1 MSLQAVFLSCIASY
15 SRTHISAT
23 SLLPPQEG
31 GRTSSYRFAKQIPI
45 SADWSRWKYFWHK
58 VYPSQLQLPLPLGKW
73 RASTHKIWQWVFD
86 KNRDTLYRQSLH
98 TIDYYTRVTYSST
111 RSGGTF
117 SRAGS
122 VDAIPHPCEPVYIQ
136 LVQAGSTVGVTMRS
150 GGWKFP
156 RHITPKQD
164 FWESLSSKG
173 GAWMWARI
181 LGDRE
186 ELSWLATALTEGTIV
201 FAADG
206 SYNANKSS
214 QLSGAG
220 WIAQC
225 TSSGK
230 QLRGSA
236 YERSTTACSYRG
248 ELLGVQHDDS
258 GYNDKIGGRGT
269 AI

>member
-1 MSLQAVFLSCIASY
+1 
-15 SRTHISAT
+15 
-23 SLLPPQEG
+23 
-31 GRTSSYRFAKQIPI
+31 
-45 SADWSRWKYFWHK
+45 
-58 VYPSQLQLPLPLGKW
+58 
-73 RASTHKIWQWVFD
+73 
-86 KNRDTLYRQSLH
+86 
-98 TIDYYTRVTYSST
+98 
-111 RSGGTF
+111 
-117 SRAGS
+117 
-122 VDAIPHPCEPVYIQ
+122 VDAIPHPWEPVDVQ
-136 LVQAGSTVGVTMRS
+136 PVQAGSIVGVTMRS

-186 ELSWLATALTEGTIV
+186 ELSWLATALTAGTIV

-206 SYNANKSS
+206 SYNAKKSL

-225 TSSGK
+225 SSSGK

-236 YERSTTACSYRG
+236 YERSTTASSYRG
-248 ELLGVQHDDS
+248 ELLGVL
-258 GYNDKIGGRGT
+258 
-269 AI
+269 AIHTILA